1 MVGLIIALSIVGL
14 LLIIIFI
21 CSIKIVRQTQKIIVE
36 RMGGYHKTW
45 DVGIHMLVPFIDRVA
60 YRISMKEQIKDF
72 APQDVITKDNV
83 TMKIDTVA
91 HQAPL
96 SMEFSMQE
104 YWSGLLF
111 PSPGDLPNPGI
122 EPRSPAGRFLLCGK
136 RLSLPK

>member
-72 APQDVITKDNV
+72 APQDVITKD
-83 TMKIDTVA
+83 T
-91 HQAPL
+91 
-96 SMEFSMQE
+96 F
-104 YWSGLLF
+104 LF
-111 PSPGDLPNPGI
+111 PQADKPISITITSESEIIFFFIFFP
-122 EPRSPAGRFLLCGK
+122 PRISGASAGGHTAHLVTILNSISFAA
-136 RLSLPK
+136 